1 MSIQYVLY
9 IHVSRI
15 LMKNLKNIKSIVLQR
30 MLISMIVK
38 TKIRLLFIFKICPGL
53 HFKSDCGKEGQLL
66 DWLDTEL

>member
-1 MSIQYVLY
+1 
-9 IHVSRI
+9 
-15 LMKNLKNIKSIVLQR
+15 MKNLKNIKSIVLQR